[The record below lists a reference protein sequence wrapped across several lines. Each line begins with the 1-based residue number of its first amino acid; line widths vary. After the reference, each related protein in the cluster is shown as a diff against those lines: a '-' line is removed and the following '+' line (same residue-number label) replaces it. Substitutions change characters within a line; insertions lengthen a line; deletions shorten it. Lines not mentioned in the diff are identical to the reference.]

1 MFRSGWTIFCGS
13 AVLIAFVTW
22 SLIINPIT
30 ETSGPMAT
38 VKVSPLRLETHVRM
52 LTETFFPRDAYHP
65 ENLLRAADY
74 IRSEFH
80 RARGNVS
87 DQCYEIRQKTYCNI
101 IARFGPDTE
110 ERIVVGAHYD
120 AFGELPG
127 ADDNASGV
135 AGLIE
140 LAHLL
145 AQSAPSVQVEL
156 VAYTLEE
163 LPHFGTQTT
172 GSAVHANSLRRKGVP
187 VRLMI
192 SLEMIGYF
200 NDAEESQ
207 RFPFSLLKL
216 FYPSK
221 GNFILVV
228 GNLSQWRMTRSVRRT
243 MDAATSLPVYS
254 INAPTFVPGVDFSD
268 HRYYWQAGYRA
279 VMITDTAFYRNPNY
293 HTAKDTPDTLDYQ
306 RMAAVVEAVFSAIL
320 ALAR

>member
-1 MFRSGWTIFCGS
+1 MFRAGWTIFCGC
-13 AVLIAFVTW
+13 AVLLAVLVWSRITSPIAK
-22 SLIINPIT
+22 
-30 ETSGPMAT
+30 TSGPMAT
-38 VKVSPLRLETHVRM
+38 EKVSPLRLEKHVRV
-52 LTETFFPRDAYHP
+52 LAGNFLPRDAFHP

-74 IRSEFH
+74 IRSEFN
-80 RARGNVS
+80 RAQGNVS

-140 LAHLL
+140 LAQLL
-145 AQSAPSVQVEL
+145 AQSAPAVHVEL

-172 GSAVHANSLRRKGVP
+172 GSAVHANSLRQKGIP

-200 NDAEESQ
+200 NDAERSQ

-216 FYPSK
+216 FYPSR

-228 GNLSQWRMTRSVRRT
+228 GNLSQWRMTRTVRRT

-254 INAPTFVPGVDFSD
+254 INAPSIVPGVDFSD
-268 HRYYWQAGYRA
+268 HRYYWQVGYPA
-279 VMITDTAFYRNPNY
+279 LMITDSAFYRNPNY
-293 HTAKDTPDTLDYQ
+293 HTAKDTPETLDYE